1 MDGEAWWATAHGVFK
16 EPDTTKQLHFHK
28 EGDIEGE
35 AEHMRDFSNVPQ
47 ALERLMEGCW
57 VSMREGYI
65 LCGSLEPSKMG
76 IKDMMGPPRMVPKQ
90 ITGHWALYILV
101 KFLIRQLLFF

>member
-1 MDGEAWWATAHGVFK
+1 MTER
-16 EPDTTKQLHFHK
+16 LHFHT

-35 AEHMRDFSNVPQ
+35 AECTRDFANVPR
-47 ALERLMEGCW
+47 ALESLMEGCQ

-65 LCGSLEPSKMG
+65 LCGSLGPSKME

-90 ITGHWALYILV
+90 IMGPWTLYILV
-101 KFLIRQLLFF
+101 KFLIRQLPFKNFFIGG

>member
-1 MDGEAWWATAHGVFK
+1 MGYSPWSLK
-16 EPDTTKQLHFHK
+16 EPDTTERLHFHK

-65 LCGSLEPSKMG
+65 LYGSLEPSKMG
-76 IKDMMGPPRMVPKQ
+76 IKDMMGPRRMVPKQ
-90 ITGHWALYILV
+90 ITGPGPST
-101 KFLIRQLLFF
+101 F